1 MKRTRLTNVI
11 DALCVLLMIASTV
24 YLVMHLGDV
33 PDRIPRHY
41 NWSGQIDGWMD
52 KSLVWI
58 HPVLMVG
65 LFILFSIVEFFP
77 RLHNMGGIKVTD
89 ENRERLYPLIRNAAS
104 TCKLLV
110 VTLFSVI
117 VVDVVHGGTSS
128 PKIIFCFLVLLTVNV
143 LFWWIRM
150 FRNR

>member
-1 MKRTRLTNVI
+1 MKRTRLMNVV

-24 YLVMHLGDV
+24 YLVTHLDDV

-77 RLHNMGGIKVTD
+77 HLYNMGGIKVTD
-89 ENRERLYPLIRNAAS
+89 ENRERLYPLMRNAAS
-104 TCKLLV
+104 VCKLDRKSV
-110 VTLFSVI
+110 V
-117 VVDVVHGGTSS
+117 
-128 PKIIFCFLVLLTVNV
+128 
-143 LFWWIRM
+143 
-150 FRNR
+150 